1 MAEAKRDEVPAGAG
15 WTPVPDPTV
24 LTSTMIDKARDD
36 IRREM
41 DFRLQILSQRLDS
54 MDAATILMQD
64 WRETLPRRLEEAMLA
79 YQNVVAER
87 FNVVNERFQ
96 AVTIQFTNI
105 QAQFAERDTRS
116 DMMAQSGEKNIASA
130 LAAAKELVS
139 AQNIASANAIDKNGR
154 DTDKRI
160 DTTVQLLQSTTA
172 ALDERIAALT
182 EQAKTSMTRQ
192 EVEQLFRTVMD
203 KLDGPTGIA
212 MRLESVIARGI
223 GTTTEQGRNTQQSQ
237 WVIGAIIGAIAL
249 LIAMAAFVVNIT
261 KGGL

>member
-1 MAEAKRDEVPAGAG
+1 MAEREAAPPGTG

-24 LTSTMIDKARDD
+24 LTSTMIDKAKDD
-36 IRREM
+36 IRREI
-41 DFRLQILSQRLDS
+41 DFRLQILGQRFDA
-54 MDAATILMQD
+54 MDTATTLLQD
-64 WRETLPRRLEEAMLA
+64 WRETLPRRLEEALTC
-79 YQNVVAER
+79 YRDVIEER
-87 FNVVNERFQ
+87 FKTVGEQFHSV
-96 AVTIQFTNI
+96 AIQFTNI

-223 GTTTEQGRNTQQSQ
+223 GTSAEAGRNTQQSQ

-249 LIAMAAFVVNIT
+249 LVAMASLFLHM
-261 KGGL
+261 KG

>member
-1 MAEAKRDEVPAGAG
+1 MADPSAPRGLTKREE
-15 WTPVPDPTV
+15 WTPTPDPTA
-24 LTSTMIDKARDD
+24 LTAKAVSEAKDD
-36 IRREM
+36 IRREIQ
-41 DFRLQILSQRLDS
+41 FRLDTVTQRLDA
-54 MDAATILMQD
+54 MDTATHLLQD
-64 WRETLPRRLEEAMLA
+64 WRETLPRRLDEALTC
-79 YQNVVAER
+79 YRDVVTER
-87 FNVVNERFQ
+87 FMTIKEQFNSVM
-96 AVTIQFTNI
+96 IQFVNI

-192 EVEQLFRTVMD
+192 EVEQLFRSVLD
-203 KLDGPTGIA
+203 KLDGPTGLA
-212 MRLESVIARGI
+212 MRLEGVIARGA
-223 GTTTEQGRNTQQSQ
+223 GQNEQQGRTTQSNQ
-237 WVIGAIIGAIAL
+237 WAIGAVLGGVAL
-249 LIAMAAFVVNIT
+249 LVTVVALVLKIH
-261 KGGL
+261 